1 MIMKKFRCKNV
12 FIGVVFLIFILL
24 IMTSCSKE
32 KNNDRNISVKD
43 IDEKIIES
51 IDISNMDMADEERLE
66 KLYDIDIEF
75 LQEFVL
81 YVPKTNIEVNE
92 LFVLRAKDKDDID
105 DIKEKIEN
113 RIEEQSDNFRDYLPE
128 EYYLIEKHVLNIKG
142 NYILFAI
149 SEEAETIED
158 IFNQFFK

>member
-105 DIKEKIEN
+105 DTKEKIEN

-128 EYYLIEKHVLNIKG
+128 EYYLIEKHVLKIKG

>member
-128 EYYLIEKHVLNIKG
+128 EYYLIEKHVLKIKG